1 MRTLVTILVMAVVL
15 FPLTAVATIINIP
28 EDYPT
33 IQEGIDHG
41 ADGDTV
47 LVQPDTY
54 YENLNFNGHNVVLAS
69 LFLMT
74 GDTAYVSSTI
84 LDGNQEA
91 SVIIFESGEDSTAQ
105 VVGFTIQNG
114 YAENGGGI
122 YCVNSDP
129 TITNNRI
136 SGNSAVN
143 YGGGVYCFVSDVRIT
158 DNTISENLAG
168 PRGGGIHCEGI
179 SNITISNNTISG
191 NTAMELPNLGHGAGI
206 SCKDG
211 PVVTISENDIS
222 GNYAYVAAGGIWS
235 NCNSAIVKNTITGNI
250 AEKNNGGGIAC
261 FYAFEII
268 NNTITRNSVADLGT
282 GGGIFSSRATPIVS
296 NTIVYENYAPAGQQ
310 DELAGTFVV
319 TYSDIKGGWPGT
331 GNIDADPVFVGPY
344 NQDFYLRWHSPCINA
359 GDPDP
364 MYNDPDGT
372 RNDMGAFYFNTAI
385 LGVVEVYPHDEPIVI
400 PPEGGDI
407 TYDGGIWNLAR
418 GSLTVDIY
426 AYVFVP
432 GWSQRYRL
440 WRHRDVTIPPA
451 DSIVRSGLTEHV
463 PDIAPAGDYVF
474 VTYIGDHPS
483 SIIDSCCFYFT
494 KEAGQ
499 EASSGMDNWQ
509 TLQGWFDEDFVST
522 GTALP
527 THYALSQNY
536 PNPFNAKTIV
546 NYQLPVDSHV
556 KLEVYNTL
564 GQKVA
569 TLVNGKQQAGYRSVT
584 WDASKVSSGF
594 YFYKLTAGDYTEARR
609 MILVK

>member
-54 YENLNFNGHNVVLAS
+54 YENLNFNAHNVVLAS
-69 LFLMT
+69 LFLTT
-74 GDTAYVSSTI
+74 GDTAYISSTI
-84 LDGNQEA
+84 IDGDSA
-91 SVIIFESGEDSTAQ
+91 GSVITFQSGEDSTAQ
-105 VVGFTIQNG
+105 VVGFTIENG

-250 AEKNNGGGIAC
+250 AEKNNGGGIVC

-282 GGGIFSSRATPIVS
+282 GGGIFSSRVTPIVT
-296 NTIVYENYAPAGQQ
+296 NTIVYENYAPPGYQ

-385 LGVVEVYPHDEPIVI
+385 LGIVEVYPDDEPIVI

-418 GSLTVDIY
+418 GPLTVDIY

-432 GWSQRYRL
+432 GWSERYRL
-440 WRHRDVTIPPA
+440 WRHRDVTIPAA

-474 VTYIGDHPS
+474 VTYIGDYPS

-494 KEAGQ
+494 KE
-499 EASSGMDNWQ
+499 EAAYASGGTDNWR
-509 TLQGWFDEDFVST
+509 TLKGWFDDLSSAR
-522 GTALP
+522 GSLP
-527 THYALSQNY
+527 TEYALSQNY
-536 PNPFNAKTIV
+536 PNPFNASTVIE
-546 NYQLPVDSHV
+546 YQLPEASDV
-556 KLEVYNTL
+556 KLEVYNIL
-564 GQKVA
+564 GEKVA
-569 TLVNGKQQAGYRSVT
+569 TLVNGVEEAGYRSVT
-584 WDASKVSSGF
+584 WDASNASSGI
-594 YFYKLTAGDYTEARR
+594 YFYKLTAGDFTETMR
-609 MILVK
+609 MMLVK